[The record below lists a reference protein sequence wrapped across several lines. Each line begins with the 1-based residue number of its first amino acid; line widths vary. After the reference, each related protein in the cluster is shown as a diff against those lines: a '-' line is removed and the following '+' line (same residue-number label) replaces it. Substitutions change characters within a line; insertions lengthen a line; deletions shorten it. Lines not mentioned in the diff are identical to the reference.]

1 MKHTKQRIKRNA
13 MRTAIKP
20 LALLTLLGI
29 SMGAQAIESPF
40 AFIPLH
46 LQTTTTNTTGVG
58 AKPNILIQF
67 DDSGSMKFSTTL
79 DVAPGNSY
87 FKVDGVKEV
96 FSNNGNWV
104 RTALQN
110 LYPGRRITEGI
121 APSIPENQ
129 TRIEIAKTA
138 LRKLTANPDIWNSA
152 NWGMISLWDNGFNP
166 DPRKLPQ
173 AGQGLYGYAQDVYNG
188 RRQFAMSQS
197 EFNGFVNRLTASA
210 ATPTAERFLDS
221 MSLLQKA
228 MKYRCQKNYIIVFSD
243 GDAQS
248 YFNLPTVTSNTF
260 NTKFKYPN
268 QYFEQSGQAK
278 RTDTFIDNGLNIS
291 TYHVWLADKD
301 NKTYP
306 LPSDE
311 VMAKY
316 LNSPNKTAQERLLEQ
331 IL

>member
-13 MRTAIKP
+13 MRTVIKP
-20 LALLTLLGI
+20 LALFTLLGI
-29 SMGAQAIESPF
+29 SVGAQAIESPF

-46 LQTTTTNTTGVG
+46 LQTTTTSTTGVG

-67 DDSGSMKFSTTL
+67 DDSGSMNFSTTL
-79 DVAPGNSY
+79 DVSPGSKY
-87 FKVDGVKEV
+87 LQVEGVGAFE
-96 FSNNGNWV
+96 NRGTWV
-104 RTALQN
+104 QTALQR
-110 LYPGRRITEGI
+110 LYPGRRITPGI
-121 APSIPENQ
+121 APAVPPSQ
-129 TRIEIAKTA
+129 TRIEIAKAA
-138 LRKLTANPDIWNSA
+138 LKKLTANPDIWNSA
-152 NWGMISLWDNGFNP
+152 NWGLISLWDNGFNP
-166 DPRKLPQ
+166 NPRQLPQ
-173 AGQGLYGYAQDVYNG
+173 AGQGLYGYAQDVYHG

-197 EFNGFVNRLTASA
+197 EFNGFVNKLTAKA

-268 QYFEQSGQAK
+268 KYFEQSGQAK
-278 RTDTFIDNGLNIS
+278 RTDAFVDNTLNVN

-306 LPSDE
+306 LPSND
-311 VMAKY
+311 
-316 LNSPNKTAQERLLEQ
+316 
-331 IL
+331 